1 MSVACPDILFQ
12 KFKASLGSSFDA
24 FRDES
29 AKEFLYEALSE
40 DLNYADFLYLPIPKL
55 EQTHFQDWDL
65 FEDWCHD
72 IRPGLLGKLVE
83 QSDSEATKAASPVEY
98 FKNWDNL
105 LEKILEVSA
114 VEPSAMVSYVRIT
127 SGSEMLYLIY
137 LDADSWSLGWGDSV
151 LVLNDI
157 NELASTP
164 DFY

>member
-65 FEDWCHD
+65 FEEWCHD

-83 QSDSEATKAASPVEY
+83 QSDSEATKAASPIEY
-98 FKNWDNL
+98 FKSWDNL
-105 LEKILEVSA
+105 LAKILEASA
-114 VEPSAMVSYVRIT
+114 DEASAMVSYVRIT

-151 LVLNDI
+151 LILNDI

>member
-12 KFKASLGSSFDA
+12 KFKASVDSSFDA

-55 EQTHFQDWDL
+55 EQSHFQDWVS
-65 FEDWCHD
+65 FEEWCHD

-83 QSDSEATKAASPVEY
+83 QSEGKATEAVSPIEY
-98 FKNWDNL
+98 FKSWDNL
-105 LEKILEVSA
+105 LAKILEASA
-114 VEPSAMVSYVRIT
+114 DEASAMVSYVRIT
-127 SGSEMLYLIY
+127 SGSEMLYLVY